1 MSENQTDEALEYL
14 SQVAI
19 STEKLMLEVIY
30 IKLI

>member
-19 STEKLMLEVIY
+19 STEKLMLEVY
-30 IKLI
+30 IDKLI

>member
-19 STEKLMLEVIY
+19 STEKLMLEGY